1 MDMREAKISKA
12 MEKVLAKQNIEMQ
25 ALQKKLINQQ
35 NEQKRQRTIETT

>member
-25 ALQKKLINQQ
+25 ALQKKLIN
-35 NEQKRQRTIETT
+35 